1 MPATSIV
8 RHIAKGS
15 IFIHLV
21 LLPLFVL
28 AVTLFAQH
36 KITDQFFDEAKHHAK
51 LIAKRIEL
59 SWPEKKAISH
69 MLDREV
75 ALTNIVYVYIANSQ
89 GKILAQSSFI
99 PSHRH
104 FQEDS
109 FFDQHQDGIFDISI
123 PMSIRDQDSLPTRLY
138 VGFNEER
145 TKRAIQNL
153 RLNLTLFTLI
163 YILIALA
170 ITLASAR
177 KISSPLN
184 KLRVAIQKSS
194 NTLPDD
200 EIHTSSNLH
209 EIRALAQEIN
219 IMRKDLVSQAQKLR
233 HQATHDIL
241 TGLPNR
247 ALCMDRISQA
257 MALCQRKR
265 KHFVLMLLDLD
276 QFKEINDTLGHKAGD
291 TLLEVTASR
300 LIRIVR
306 KSDSVARLG
315 GDEFAILL
323 PTADASQA
331 AIVAQ
336 KALKSIQKPF
346 HFEDHTLHIHA
357 SIGAAMYPEHG
368 KTVGELLHS
377 ADVAMYH
384 AKRGGHGFIMHHRN
398 LSSGAAGSLALVS
411 DLEAAIEQEEV
422 IPYFQPKLDIRSQ
435 TITGVEVLI
444 RWRHH
449 KRGLLFPDDFIPAA
463 ENSNIINRLTLYVI
477 KKAIQQSVEW
487 LRGGLEVSV
496 AVNISAK
503 NLQQPNFAAT
513 VLSLLEKHTLPSR
526 LLEIELTESAVLND
540 PELAKQTLSRL
551 SQQNVHIS
559 LDDFGAGNTSLAHF
573 LELPLDTIKIDK
585 SFVRDIFRNPNQQSI
600 VHRII
605 ELAHALNLSTTVEGV
620 EDEKALQLLTQL
632 DADAIQ
638 GYVLCK
644 PLMAREFEMWVKQ
657 QGIYQIRSGAGTA
670 SLQ

>member
-1 MPATSIV
+1 M
-8 RHIAKGS
+8 
-15 IFIHLV
+15 FIHLI
-21 LLPLFVL
+21 LLPLFVY
-28 AVTLFAQH
+28 AIATFTQSEISH
-36 KITDQFFDEAKHHAK
+36 QFLDEAKHHAR
-51 LIAKRIEL
+51 IITKRIEL
-59 SWPEKKAISH
+59 TWPDKKTISRL
-69 MLDREV
+69 LDQEV
-75 ALTNIVYVYIANSQ
+75 ALTNIVYLYVANSQ
-89 GKILAQSSFI
+89 GKILAQSNFI

-109 FFDQHQDGIFDISI
+109 FFDHHHDGIFDISL
-123 PMSIRDQDSLPTRLY
+123 PMSPHDQDGLPTRLY

-145 TKRAIQNL
+145 VKKAIRSL
-153 RLNLTLFTLI
+153 RLNLILLTLI
-163 YILIALA
+163 YILLA
-170 ITLASAR
+170 FLTTLASAK
-177 KISSPLN
+177 KISRPLR
-184 KLRVAIQKSS
+184 KLQLDVQKSS

-200 EIHTSSNLH
+200 EIHTQSHLH
-209 EIRALAQEIN
+209 EVRVLAQEIN
-219 IMRKDLVSQAQKLR
+219 IMRKELVSQTQKLR

-257 MALCQRKR
+257 MALSQRKR

-291 TLLEVTASR
+291 TLLEITASR
-300 LIRIVR
+300 LTRIVR

-384 AKRGGHGFIMHHRN
+384 AKRGGHGFIMHHSN

-411 DLEAAIEQEEV
+411 DLEAAIEQEEI
-422 IPYFQPKLDIRSQ
+422 IPYFQPKLDIRSK

-463 ENSNIINRLTLYVI
+463 ESSNIINRLTLYVI
-477 KKAIQQSVEW
+477 KKSILQCVEW

-513 VLSLLEKHTLPSR
+513 VSSMLEKYTLPSR

-605 ELAHALNLSTTVEGV
+605 ELAHALNLSTVIEGV
-620 EDEKALQLLTQL
+620 EDEKAMQLLTQL

-644 PLMAREFEMWVKQ
+644 PLIAKEFEMWIKQ
-657 QGIYQIRSGAGTA
+657 QGSYQIRTGTEL
-670 SLQ
+670 SFSP